1 MAVSPAPA
9 VSQAPPG
16 WVRAAGLTM
25 LVAMTVFVSLMALAS
40 RDYRGGNWFDK
51 NAVEHDFWLNFLC
64 DLTRDV
70 GINGQR
76 VAGARLGQIGLSTML
91 LALIPFWLLL
101 PRLFPERARLGAIV
115 RVAGV
120 VSAAGALIVPLV
132 PSDAVGDLHGYLV
145 VAAAGPGVVAFALGV
160 IGLVLGRQAPR
171 WLLAVAVATLAVAAA
186 DALLFTHHVV
196 TVNQPHPLLA
206 ILQRVATLLV
216 LTLMTAVSVRAL
228 RPEAQ
233 RAPTRSLSS

>member
-1 MAVSPAPA
+1 MAVSPAQA
-9 VSQAPPG
+9 VSQVPPR
-16 WVRAAGLTM
+16 WVRAAGLAM
-25 LVAMTVFVSLMALAS
+25 LVAIAVFVSLMALAS

-70 GINGQR
+70 GINGQH

-91 LALIPFWLLL
+91 AALIPFWLLL
-101 PRLFPERARLGAIV
+101 PRLFPDRPRLGAIV

-145 VAAAGPGVVAFALGV
+145 VATAVPGVLAFALGV
-160 IGLVLGRQAPR
+160 TGLVMGRRAPR
-171 WLLAVAVATLAVAAA
+171 WLLGLAIATLAVAAA
-186 DALLFTHHVV
+186 DAILFTHHVI
-196 TVNQPHPLLA
+196 TVNQAHPALA
-206 ILQRVATLLV
+206 ILQRLATLLV
-216 LTLMTAVSVRAL
+216 LALMTAVSVRAL
-228 RPEAQ
+228 RPEGHRVVA
-233 RAPTRSLSS
+233 R